1 MPSVDREEI
10 SVRRLTQGGAL
21 NAGAAAV
28 ATLAGVAILFL
39 AARAMSPAE
48 NASFI
53 SIWGLVFG
61 CASIVAALEPEV
73 ARVRSLAPGPLDGT
87 QLAVTA
93 IVAACAAGGM
103 TLVVVALFDVFHM
116 GSVWVALLVIASAAA
131 FPTMFAARGYLAGSM
146 RLTALSAMTAAEALV
161 RLLVVLVALWVA
173 VDLVPGMAAAA
184 FCSALI
190 GVPVLLRHATWTR
203 GAESVRAMLRR
214 TTTLMAG
221 NAMAAALL
229 TGAPVLVELAMVG
242 ASRDFVGR
250 LQNAIVISRFPLIA
264 LMLLQG
270 LLVPV
275 FVRRRSLYA
284 GGDYRTILLFLS
296 AVVPLSGVAS
306 YVAGPWL
313 LSSLLGSSY
322 VIGHLQIALLT
333 TGAAALGGVQVLIAL
348 AVSGD
353 RHRLATLALAPTLT
367 VTALLA
373 FAPVV
378 GLSMRIPV
386 ALTIGPMVGF
396 AVAVAATMRWR
407 RQQPTAQP

>member
-1 MPSVDREEI
+1 
-10 SVRRLTQGGAL
+10 
-21 NAGAAAV
+21 
-28 ATLAGVAILFL
+28 
-39 AARAMSPAE
+39 
-48 NASFI
+48 
-53 SIWGLVFG
+53 
-61 CASIVAALEPEV
+61 
-73 ARVRSLAPGPLDGT
+73 
-87 QLAVTA
+87 
-93 IVAACAAGGM
+93 
-103 TLVVVALFDVFHM
+103 
-116 GSVWVALLVIASAAA
+116 
-131 FPTMFAARGYLAGSM
+131 MFAARGYLAGSM
-146 RLTALSAMTAAEALV
+146 MLTALSAMTAAEALV

-190 GVPVLLRHATWTR
+190 GVPVQLRHATWTR